1 MDPNITARTGRSVRR
16 VGPVA
21 VPRGSALLTTHR
33 SATAAAL
40 ERKAATARDNFDA
53 NEDKDTTANND
64 QGKPTTP
71 ADVMPDLPTPDAV
84 VPEDDREDETTA
96 AEKLGEKTQEGAGM
110 AWLDELGS

>member
-1 MDPNITARTGRSVRR
+1 MDPNITRTGRSVRR

-21 VPRGSALLTTHR
+21 PRGSALLTTHR

-40 ERKAATARDNFDA
+40 ERKAATAQRDNFDD
-53 NEDKDTTANND
+53 NQDKTTSANND

-71 ADVMPDLPTPDAV
+71 SDAHPAMPSPDDV

-96 AEKLGEKTQEGAGM
+96 AEKLGTKTEEGAGM
-110 AWLDELGS
+110 NWLDELGS